1 MIRKT
6 QRERAQICLKTT
18 VLFAIL
24 TICHLIFLPKTLAAL
39 SPTPSPKKVTPTPT
53 IKKSLLTATPM
64 ATSSVSPLPGL
75 TSSPS
80 ATPLDEKVK
89 EIRDTVKEK
98 VKEKIQEIKDR
109 VEKKGYAG
117 ILMEMTDSTLALE
130 TLTGERLITVDKE
143 AKIIGANKK
152 EVKLKDLE
160 IDQRLICMGSLDE
173 NNILV
178 AKRIVVVPKPAKTPP
193 KKEAFFGR
201 ITGIDQKAKTISL
214 VQPKKTSQ
222 KFQLKIV
229 NKVTL
234 FNSGTLADLKV
245 GDLLV
250 AVSSQEKEGE
260 VPTALLINPLK

>member
-1 MIRKT
+1 
-6 QRERAQICLKTT
+6 
-18 VLFAIL
+18 
-24 TICHLIFLPKTLAAL
+24 
-39 SPTPSPKKVTPTPT
+39 
-53 IKKSLLTATPM
+53 
-64 ATSSVSPLPGL
+64 L